1 MNKAHC
7 WTSLRHFAATAALV
21 GLAAGTARAQTAS
34 QVTVAVRGGIE
45 SFDKSASID
54 KAAFMGIDAM
64 YGINKWLSIGPA
76 LTLGRPNT
84 TGSDF
89 ITMITYGVVGLGDTT
104 NFYKAAQ
111 PITVLDGAINARVQ
125 LPGRKLSPYATVGV
139 GGYTLFLDVQS
150 NGGERHKLGMSF
162 NAGAGLLYQL
172 SERAGITLD
181 IRSVT
186 FTDFDRTALDPRV
199 TCTPFVPATT
209 QCPRVEYSLFQQ
221 DFAAPPKAKKTVT
234 NFLFSFGFSYVP
246 SFFGG
251 GAGGGQ

>member
-7 WTSLRHFAATAALV
+7 WTSLKHLAAAAALV
-21 GLAAGTARAQTAS
+21 GVAAGAASAQSTS

-54 KAAFMGIDAM
+54 KAPFMGIDAM

-76 LTLGRPNT
+76 LSLGRANT

-89 ITMITYGVVGLGDTT
+89 ITIITYGVVGLGDTT
-104 NFYKAAQ
+104 NFFKAAQ
-111 PITVLDGAINARVQ
+111 PITVLDGALNARVQ

-139 GGYTLFLDVQS
+139 GGYTLFLDVQA
-150 NGGERHKLGMSF
+150 NRGERHKVGLSF
-162 NAGAGLLYQL
+162 NAGAGVLYQL
-172 SERAGITLD
+172 SERAGITFD
-181 IRSVT
+181 IRSAT
-186 FTDFDRTALDPRV
+186 FTKFDRTVLDPRV
-199 TCTPFVPATT
+199 VCEPFVPATT
-209 QCPRVEYSLFQQ
+209 QCPRVEYSLYKQ
-221 DFAAPPKAKKTVT
+221 DFAAPPKAKTTAT

-251 GAGGGQ
+251 GSGGGQ